1 MRQQAVEALQQILPA
16 QRRLPFLGLAERDD
30 LAFGVDQQR
39 RRVAMNAETADD
51 LADAVQ
57 RGLRPDEF
65 VLFEPGF
72 DLRQYLRL
80 VSVHPQDLE
89 PTRLEVS
96 VGGLQ
101 IRQFAAARAAP
112 RPPEVNQHIFAV
124 EFRQPALLA
133 LE

>member
-1 MRQQAVEALQQILPA
+1 MRTLVECSMRQQAVEALQHILPA
-16 QRRLPFLGLAERDD
+16 QRRLPFLGLVERDD
-30 LAFGVDQQR
+30 LAFGVDQQGR
-39 RRVAMNAETADD
+39 RIAVNAETADD

-57 RGLRPDEF
+57 PGLSPDEF

-80 VSVHPQDLE
+80 VSVHPQNLE

-101 IRQFAAARAAP
+101 VR
-112 RPPEVNQHIFAV
+112 E
-124 EFRQPALLA
+124 
-133 LE
+133 